1 MKNQFTIIKINFKEQ
16 LVLSSR
22 ILLFF
27 ISLSVF
33 SSNKT
38 FSQNTIHVNVESSSL
53 CYPLHKHTKYLRVL
67 KNDSIDP
74 HIINKLNDF
83 KHFELSQ
90 LEIDN
95 EGKYD
100 YWFLFSVKSKIYPMY
115 LTLPNVQ
122 YYHLDLFNLVDN
134 KLLPLSRGG
143 IGLPA
148 SQKYLNISKE
158 IFLLPKRSSD
168 TSIYLLRANRL
179 TYKSFG
185 AEIYPIEAL
194 ISTHYKVDFFEGIL
208 MGIIL
213 CVILHNLLMYFN
225 SREKVYILL
234 TIYMFFLLLQVSTY
248 SGHFNAFISFESAK
262 WNEVCYNLIPSLS
275 AFFSFKFSQYF
286 LDLKIMTQKWV
297 KQIFLFFIWSFIISG
312 VSAIL
317 CIPILNQL
325 TILTSGFAVMFLLT
339 VGIIRYKNNFKPA
352 ITYLIAYLPSFI
364 SVPYL
369 LYYSM
374 GNVEYHWFTH
384 NNLLV
389 SIVMQAVL
397 FSLANAQKIKLLKET
412 NELLLLGEKEQLEK
426 MVNIRTSELQLEK
439 RNVEGQKRVIEE
451 KQIEIIDSIN
461 YAKRIQYALLAH
473 DDFLSLHIPNNF
485 VYFNPKDIVSGDF
498 YWATKKD
505 NKFYLAVCDSTGH
518 GVPGAFMSLLNIGF
532 LSEAINEKNIAKPNE
547 VFNYV
552 RQRLIDSLGK
562 GEQKDGFDG
571 ILICID
577 RESKNITYS
586 AANNK
591 PILVSN
597 QQIIELKS
605 DRMPVGIG
613 EKKENFNLYNIN
625 YTQGDYLYLYT
636 DGYADQFGGPKGKK
650 FKYKPLNEL
659 LLINHL
665 KPEHEQKN
673 ILVNNFNNWRNN
685 LEQVDDVLIIGIKL

>member
-1 MKNQFTIIKINFKEQ
+1 
-16 LVLSSR
+16 
-22 ILLFF
+22 
-27 ISLSVF
+27 
-33 SSNKT
+33 
-38 FSQNTIHVNVESSSL
+38 
-53 CYPLHKHTKYLRVL
+53 
-67 KNDSIDP
+67 
-74 HIINKLNDF
+74 
-83 KHFELSQ
+83 
-90 LEIDN
+90 
-95 EGKYD
+95 
-100 YWFLFSVKSKIYPMY
+100 
-115 LTLPNVQ
+115 
-122 YYHLDLFNLVDN
+122 
-134 KLLPLSRGG
+134 
-143 IGLPA
+143 
-148 SQKYLNISKE
+148 
-158 IFLLPKRSSD
+158 
-168 TSIYLLRANRL
+168 
-179 TYKSFG
+179 
-185 AEIYPIEAL
+185 
-194 ISTHYKVDFFEGIL
+194 
-208 MGIIL
+208 
-213 CVILHNLLMYFN
+213 
-225 SREKVYILL
+225 
-234 TIYMFFLLLQVSTY
+234 
-248 SGHFNAFISFESAK
+248 
-262 WNEVCYNLIPSLS
+262 
-275 AFFSFKFSQYF
+275 
-286 LDLKIMTQKWV
+286 
-297 KQIFLFFIWSFIISG
+297 
-312 VSAIL
+312 
-317 CIPILNQL
+317 
-325 TILTSGFAVMFLLT
+325 
-339 VGIIRYKNNFKPA
+339 
-352 ITYLIAYLPSFI
+352 
-364 SVPYL
+364 
-369 LYYSM
+369 M

-473 DDFLSLHIPNNF
+473 DNFLSLHIPNNF
-485 VYFNPKDIVSGDF
+485 IYFNPKDIVSGDF